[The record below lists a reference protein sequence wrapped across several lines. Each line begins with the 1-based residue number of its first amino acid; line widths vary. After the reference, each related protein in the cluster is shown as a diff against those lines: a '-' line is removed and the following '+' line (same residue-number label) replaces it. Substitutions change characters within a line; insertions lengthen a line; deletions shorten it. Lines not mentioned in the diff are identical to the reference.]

1 MTVTSPASALKGSR
15 QFCLP
20 IYCGPGNTISGTTDI
35 TKYVIGSSTL
45 GLALG
50 RPWKLVKMVIAG
62 NVSDLSADA
71 TLTIT
76 AYKGS
81 VSAGTRAMETTLNLT
96 TVAERFSST
105 ETETNAGVASF
116 GATDQLIARFF
127 YDATAA
133 EAIVDG
139 LQIHLFGEWES

>member
-1 MTVTSPASALKGSR
+1 MTVTSPAAALKGSR

-20 IYCGPGNTISGTTDI
+20 IYCGPGNAISGTSDI

-45 GLALG
+45 GLAFG
-50 RPWKLVKMVIAG
+50 RPWKLAKMVVAG
-62 NVSDLSADA
+62 NVSDLSLDS

-81 VSAGTRAMETTLNLT
+81 VSAGTRALETTLNLT
-96 TVAERFSST
+96 TVAERFNQT
-105 ETETNAGVASF
+105 ETEVNSGACSF
-116 GATDQLIARFF
+116 GATDQLIVRFF
-127 YDATAA
+127 YDATA

-139 LQIHLFGEWES
+139 LQIHLIGEWES